1 MSECRDCLLPQ
12 AAEETEREERERR
25 RSVRELQDVL
35 LTRVLTMQT
44 GLSDE
49 SVASSSFDVVL
60 NSSIV
65 FTVWIVLAAKLSA

>member
-1 MSECRDCLLPQ
+1 MICLLSQ

-65 FTVWIVLAAKLSA
+65 FTVWIVLAA